1 MKNPWK
7 ILIDEIN
14 EEGFNGNY
22 VLKEEQAIIERFN
35 KKINN
40 DLYKIHTQIMPA
52 PFMGDVIKAPIVILM
67 LNPGYTK
74 EEDKVG
80 YYSKY
85 KDWWKNEV
93 QHIQTKY
100 NFPFFA
106 LEEEYSKSSP
116 YWVTKLKP
124 LTLIST
130 NEKVAKNICN
140 IQFFPYHTEK
150 YRNIHKNL
158 FMEEGFD
165 NYLPSQKYN
174 FQLVKNAM
182 ARNAIIIITRSKKMW
197 LKAIPELANY
207 ENSYSTNSYL
217 NTIISEKNLPIAF
230 PKILE
235 KLQ

>member
-1 MKNPWK
+1 MENPWK
-7 ILIDEIN
+7 KLINEIN
-14 EEGFNGNY
+14 QEGFDGNY
-22 VLKEEQAIIERFN
+22 VLKEEQAIVERFN

-52 PFMGDVIKAPIVILM
+52 PFMGDVVKAPIVILM

-80 YYSKY
+80 YYNKY
-85 KDWWKNEV
+85 QDWWINEV
-93 QHIQTKY
+93 QHIPTKS

-116 YWVTKLKP
+116 YWATKLKP
-124 LTLIST
+124 ITLLSPT
-130 NEKVAKNICN
+130 EKVAKNICN

-158 FMEEGFD
+158 YNAESFD
-165 NYLPSQKYN
+165 NYLPSQEYN
-174 FQLVKNAM
+174 FQLVKNAI

-197 LKAIPELANY
+197 LKAIPELENY

-217 NTIISEKNLPIAF
+217 NTIISKKNLPLAF